1 MLTIALEKVCY
12 LIMKAREFDVKMEP
26 EVSDPGDNPIDDED
40 REILFDYPDDPTVEE
55 IRGFLEQ
62 LNEDEAIDLLA
73 LIWVGS
79 GDFEADEW
87 EAAVAAAR
95 DAPEERRIEAFLAIP
110 LLGDYLESGLDELGY
125 SCVDFEIGRL

>member
-40 REILFDYPDDPTVEE
+40 REVLFDYPDDPTVEE

-95 DAPEERRIEAFLAIP
+95 DAPEERRVEAFLAIP